1 MFYNKGKEK
10 KMSEQSKKLESL
22 MEDEAFVESLKEL
35 SDKEIED
42 ALEEKGVDVNSD
54 DLAKEFEPSI
64 TGEAAM
70 SKEDLES
77 VAGGARYGL
86 RCPGC
91 WTNITASTCVTFY
104 AKVKS
109 HLFWSPGCK
118 EQLKLM
124 GNIY

>member
-1 MFYNKGKEK
+1 
-10 KMSEQSKKLESL
+10 MSEQSKK
-22 MEDEAFVESLKEL
+22 MEALLGDEAFVESLKDL

-42 ALEEKGVDVNSD
+42 ALEEKGIDVTSD
-54 DLAKEFEPSI
+54 ELAKELEPSI

-77 VAGGARYGL
+77 VAGGAKYGL
-86 RCPGC
+86 TCPGC
-91 WTNITASTCVTFY
+91 WTKITANTSVTFY

-118 EQLKLM
+118 ETLKFM
-124 GNIY
+124 GNLY